1 MAYQLDLPQNT
12 QDELFEDHKQHTT
25 RARNGWRPLEKHPL
39 FKNAISHG
47 HRVYDL
53 GGATS
58 SHDVF
63 TSDSGEPLRVDQ
75 VIRAE
80 AVKGFPG

>member
-1 MAYQLDLPQNT
+1 MAYHLDLPQNT

-25 RARNGWRPLEKHPL
+25 RARNGWRALEKHPIMNNG
-39 FKNAISHG
+39 KVKTK
-47 HRVYDL
+47 RQYDL

-58 SHDVF
+58 NHDVF